1 MTRTTFGR
9 ILPTGSKGGGVGIM
23 AGFNVNEELTVG
35 YSFDYS
41 VGNSTFKYNG
51 GSLLSPTPPGVP
63 VTMTSP
69 IFKQLNDEQ

>member
-1 MTRTTFGR
+1 
-9 ILPTGSKGGGVGIM
+9 M

-51 GSLLSPTPPGVP
+51 GSHELMLRYDFIYKKKDVVKSPRY
-63 VTMTSP
+63 
-69 IFKQLNDEQ
+69 F